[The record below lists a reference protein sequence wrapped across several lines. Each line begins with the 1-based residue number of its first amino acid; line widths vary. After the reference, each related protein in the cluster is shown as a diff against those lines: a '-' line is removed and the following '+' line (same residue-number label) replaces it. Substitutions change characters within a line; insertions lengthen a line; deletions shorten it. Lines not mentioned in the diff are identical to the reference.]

1 MSRHHWILLGIVLA
15 SFGLRL
21 ALLPL
26 IQNPGLNDQNHYYNL
41 GTRLLTGEGFTIDYV
56 WHYSSLPDTI
66 EHPTDH
72 WMPVAGIVAAFGMA
86 LFGEGAQNAL
96 VFFIIAGSLLP
107 IVAYL
112 ATKQYG
118 LSDNLALIAACFA
131 ISIPDIV
138 WNSLRT
144 DSTIINMLLIPAS
157 IIAFIHGV
165 KHNKWW
171 AYAVSGVLGGLAYL
185 TRNDSI
191 LILPLVISCGVVYL
205 LWERKF
211 TSRRQLW
218 QIILVP
224 IVFIVT
230 ASPWLIRNQQV
241 TGSLGSPESDVMF
254 FMVDAKDHYAYN
266 MPLTLDSMLER
277 RTISEHINKRLFEL
291 IAAFKQI
298 IISLD
303 VALPVLVGLGILILL
318 WERDK
323 QHWLVTTPVILWVLG
338 ILIAYPILLPLKSQS
353 GSFEKA
359 YLTIVPLLLPL
370 AVIAID
376 KLFVKDQWRMI
387 AIGLIVGLMA
397 ANSFDVVRL
406 ETQNANNF
414 YRSMERLTDTIQALP
429 DNTGDDEIRV
439 MSQDPFPMSY
449 FGISSVMTP
458 LTSNR
463 EDVIAIAER
472 YEIDYLI
479 MPAARPTLDGLFQ
492 QREVDTRFDYVTNLS
507 NESRVLYEIYAFD
520 YEEIANGRE

>member
-1 MSRHHWILLGIVLA
+1 
-15 SFGLRL
+15 
-21 ALLPL
+21 
-26 IQNPGLNDQNHYYNL
+26 
-41 GTRLLTGEGFTIDYV
+41 
-56 WHYSSLPDTI
+56 
-66 EHPTDH
+66 
-72 WMPVAGIVAAFGMA
+72 
-86 LFGEGAQNAL
+86 
-96 VFFIIAGSLLP
+96 
-107 IVAYL
+107 
-112 ATKQYG
+112 
-118 LSDNLALIAACFA
+118 
-131 ISIPDIV
+131 
-138 WNSLRT
+138 
-144 DSTIINMLLIPAS
+144 
-157 IIAFIHGV
+157 
-165 KHNKWW
+165 
-171 AYAVSGVLGGLAYL
+171 
-185 TRNDSI
+185 
-191 LILPLVISCGVVYL
+191 VYL
-205 LWERKF
+205 LWGRKF
-211 TSRRQLW
+211 TSRKQLW
-218 QIILVP
+218 QIIIVP

-303 VALPVLVGLGILILL
+303 VALPLLVGLGILILL

-323 QHWLVTTPVILWVLG
+323 QQWLVATPVILWVLG

-387 AIGLIVGLMA
+387 AVGLIVGLMA

-406 ETQNANNF
+406 ETQTANNF
-414 YRSMERLTDTIQALP
+414 YGSMERLTNTIQALP